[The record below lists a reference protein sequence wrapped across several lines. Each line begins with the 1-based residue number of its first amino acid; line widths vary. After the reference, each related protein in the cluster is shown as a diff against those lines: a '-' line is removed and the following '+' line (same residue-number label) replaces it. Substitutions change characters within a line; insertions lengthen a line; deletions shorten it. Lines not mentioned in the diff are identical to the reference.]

1 MLKATRQGTKDH
13 NSRLILNTIYHNG
26 GISRA
31 DIARKTRLTRPTVS
45 SIVAEL
51 IEDRLVVETGLGPSA
66 GGKPP
71 TLLNISENAFQCI
84 CADLGNQEFRG
95 AIVNLRGKI
104 LQRFN
109 IPIDNQNGDIA
120 LECVYQLV
128 DNLISI
134 ADNPVLGIGI
144 GTPGLMD
151 AQRGV
156 VRNAVNLDWC
166 DLPLGKLLEDRY
178 DLPAYI
184 ANDCQAAALG
194 EFTFGESENSK
205 NMIVIK
211 IGRGIGAGI
220 IINGKLYY
228 GDNFGAGEIGH
239 MVVAD
244 NGERCRCGNY
254 GCLET
259 IVSSRAIIKNA
270 QILFTKD
277 PSSQL
282 HQYVSSPDQIN
293 VEVVNKAYLSGDK
306 AIQLL
311 IDEVGKY
318 LGKAISN
325 LVSTLNIQ
333 HIIIAG
339 DFICLSPVFSEKVR
353 QEVKKRTLPALAN
366 ETHIEVTCLGED
378 IVTLGAA
385 ALILQNELGIK

>member
-13 NSRLILNTIYHNG
+13 NSRLILNTIYHQG
-26 GISRA
+26 DISRA
-31 DIARKTRLTRPTVS
+31 DIARKTGLTRPTVS

-51 IEDRLVVETGLGPSA
+51 IEDRLVIETGLGPSA

-95 AIVNLRGKI
+95 AVVNLRGEI
-104 LQRFN
+104 IQRFN
-109 IPIDNQNGDIA
+109 IPIDDQNGELA
-120 LECVYQLV
+120 LECVYTLV
-128 DNLISI
+128 DNLLSL
-134 ADNPVLGIGI
+134 ADSPILGIGI

-156 VRNAVNLDWC
+156 VRNAVNLDWSN
-166 DLPLGKLLEDRY
+166 LPLGKLLEDRY
-178 DLPAYI
+178 DLPVYI

-220 IINGKLYY
+220 VINGQLYY

-239 MVVAD
+239 VVVAD

-259 IVSSRAIIKNA
+259 IVSSRAIIQNA
-270 QILFTKD
+270 QVLFTQD

-293 VEVVNKAYLSGDK
+293 IEVVNKAYLSGDK

-311 IDEVGKY
+311 IDEAGDY

-333 HIIIAG
+333 HIVIAG
-339 DFICLSPVFSEKVR
+339 DFTHLSPAFEKDVR
-353 QEVKKRTLPALAN
+353 QELNKGTLPALAN
-366 ETHIEVTCLGED
+366 ETHIETSRLGAD
-378 IVTLGAA
+378 IVILGAA
-385 ALILQNELGIK
+385 ALLLQNELGIT